1 MQLTLP
7 TDREQLVV
15 WFDTFLDTDDI
26 DIFQV
31 SSSLGDSIVTL
42 AKDIGYI
49 RSDELDKAYWN
60 KLFTAIAKIQKGT
73 VDRAFGCR
81 DVVGG
86 AKYIFTQTGFSTWG
100 IVYANGVE
108 YVNNPSFREAKNL
121 YMDFIR
127 DGWKPLTAE
136 EIKLIQPKDVIND
149 STIIGT
155 GEEWWKWLK
164 AQLVRK

>member
-42 AKDIGYI
+42 AKDIGYT

-73 VDRAFGCR
+73 VNRAFGCR
-81 DVVGG
+81 DVVRVQN
-86 AKYIFTQTGFSTWG
+86 IFLH
-100 IVYANGVE
+100 
-108 YVNNPSFREAKNL
+108 RR
-121 YMDFIR
+121 DFQ
-127 DGWKPLTAE
+127 L
-136 EIKLIQPKDVIND
+136 
-149 STIIGT
+149 
-155 GEEWWKWLK
+155 GESCMRM
-164 AQLVRK
+164 ASSM